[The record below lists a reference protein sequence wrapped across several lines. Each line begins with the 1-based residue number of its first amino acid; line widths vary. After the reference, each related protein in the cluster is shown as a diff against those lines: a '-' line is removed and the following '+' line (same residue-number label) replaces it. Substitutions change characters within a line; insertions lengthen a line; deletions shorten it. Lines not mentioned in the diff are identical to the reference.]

1 MYKDCK
7 RHVSASK
14 EVRALPGSV
23 KLDPWPSA
31 KIPRVS
37 IVVHTLSVI
46 CSLELEGNQQ
56 QELQCREHPENPMP
70 IPLNQGIY
78 LKP

>member
-14 EVRALPGSV
+14 EVRAFPGSV

-31 KIPRVS
+31 KN
-37 IVVHTLSVI
+37 T
-46 CSLELEGNQQ
+46 
-56 QELQCREHPENPMP
+56 
-70 IPLNQGIY
+70 
-78 LKP
+78 